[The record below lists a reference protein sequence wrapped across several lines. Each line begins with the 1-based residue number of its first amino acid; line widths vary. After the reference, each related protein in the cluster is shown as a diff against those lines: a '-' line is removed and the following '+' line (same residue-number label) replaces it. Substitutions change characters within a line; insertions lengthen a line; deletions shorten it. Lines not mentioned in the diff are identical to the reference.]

1 MSKLLVL
8 VAAAAI
14 MCIACGADRHPA
26 DSAPTTPEPQLSTIV
41 IAPGSPIKIGVSAA
55 LSGDQVNLGTD
66 IADAAELAVSDAGAM
81 IKGHQ
86 VQIARADDACTD
98 AEKASSV
105 ARTLIADPAVAGVI
119 GPMCT
124 TGAQAADSLYET
136 AGLVHLTPSAT
147 RVDLSEQGE
156 RYFFRTSWRDDVQAM
171 VQAHYAR
178 HTLGD
183 ETAVVIDDGDPYGRA
198 LADAFI
204 AAFEGDG
211 GRVLARE
218 RIKPDATDFATVAG
232 EAQTLSPDIVVF
244 EGLNPAG
251 GLLIRSLR
259 FAQYTGHYLAPDGV
273 LSVRDFFAAADKAGE
288 GAILTGGV
296 RPDDAF
302 VSRFHDRFGR
312 TPSTPFVLQAHD
324 ATRALV
330 AAINAVA
337 TDAEGGGLTI
347 DRAALGERLRSEPYL
362 GLSGSIHFDER
373 GDRQGESATELGLA
387 VYRVT
392 ESRFEPVP

>member
-1 MSKLLVL
+1 MRASIARLSALAAERMSKLFVL
-8 VAAAAI
+8 VAIAAM
-14 MCIACGADRHPA
+14 MCMACGRDRE
-26 DSAPTTPEPQLSTIV
+26 SASSAQATPEPQLSPIF
-41 IAPGSPIKIGVSAA
+41 IAAGSPIKIGVSVA

-66 IADAAELAVSDAGAM
+66 IADAADLGVSDTGAM
-81 IKGHQ
+81 IKGHP

-98 AEKASSV
+98 PEKASSV
-105 ARTLIADPAVAGVI
+105 ARTLVADPAVAGVI

-124 TGAQAADSLYET
+124 TGAQAADGLYES
-136 AGLVHLTPSAT
+136 AGLVHFTPSAT
-147 RVDLSEQGE
+147 RVDLSDQGE

-178 HTLGD
+178 RALSD

-218 RIKPDATDFATVAG
+218 RIKPDTTDFSTVAG
-232 EAQTLSPDIVVF
+232 EVKNASPDVVVF

-259 FAQYTGHYLAPDGV
+259 FAQYNGHYMVPDGV
-273 LSVRDFFAAADKAGE
+273 LSSRDFFAAAGAAGE

-296 RPDDAF
+296 KPDDAF
-302 VSRFHDRFGR
+302 ITRFQDRFGR

-324 ATRALV
+324 AVGALV
-330 AAINAVA
+330 AAISAVA
-337 TDAEGGGLTI
+337 T
-347 DRAALGERLRSEPYL
+347 RR
-362 GLSGSIHFDER
+362 
-373 GDRQGESATELGLA
+373 
-387 VYRVT
+387 
-392 ESRFEPVP
+392 